1 MYAKLTMNP
10 KIARSFMECILEKS
24 KSIIEKFI
32 GSGQDQW
39 LRVLLCKESTCI
51 SRGEKIEE

>member
-1 MYAKLTMNP
+1 MNP
-10 KIARSFMECILEKS
+10 KIARSFMECTLEKS

-32 GSGQDQW
+32 GRGQDQW